1 LIIIPAIDL
10 KNGLC
15 VRLKQG
21 QMSKETVYSQVPQ
34 EMAIKWYEKGAERLH
49 IVDLDGAVK
58 GRPVNSEVIRSIVHA
73 IPIPIQLGGGIRD
86 IQTIETYLD
95 LGIHQIILGTVA
107 YKDPEFVSLACKTFP
122 ERIIIGIDARK
133 GQVAVEGWTEETD
146 MTPEELAKKYEQM
159 GISAIVYTDIQR
171 DGMGTGPNVQATQDL
186 AKAIDIPVIASGG
199 ISGIGDVKKILPLSK
214 YGVMGMITG
223 KALYEGTLDLT
234 EAIELIKIE
243 QKEFNS

>member
-1 LIIIPAIDL
+1 
-10 KNGLC
+10 
-15 VRLKQG
+15 
-21 QMSKETVYSQVPQ
+21 MSKETVYSQVPQ
-34 EMAIKWYEKGAERLH
+34 EMAIKWHEKGAERLH
-49 IVDLDGAVK
+49 LVDLDGAVK

-73 IPIPIQLGGGIRD
+73 IPIPTQLGGGIRD

-107 YKDPEFVSLACKTFP
+107 YKDPEFVSLACQKFP
-122 ERIIIGIDARK
+122 DKIIIGIDARK

-146 MTPEELAKKYEQM
+146 MTPDELAKKYEEI

-171 DGMGTGPNVQATQDL
+171 DGMSTGPNVQATQDL
-186 AKAIDIPVIASGG
+186 AKAINIPVIASGG

-223 KALYEGTLDLT
+223 KALYEGTIDLT
-234 EAIELIKIE
+234 EAIELIKKE
-243 QKEFNS
+243 EKEFNS

>member
-58 GRPVNSEVIRSIVHA
+58 GKPVNSEVIRSIVHA

-86 IQTIETYLD
+86 METIQTYLD

-107 YKDPEFVSLACKTFP
+107 YKDPEFVSLACQRFP
-122 ERIIIGIDARK
+122 DKIIIGIDAKK

-146 MTPEELAKKYEQM
+146 MTPEELAKKYEEM

-171 DGMGTGPNVQATQDL
+171 DGMSTGPNVQATKDL
-186 AKAIDIPVIASGG
+186 AKAINIPVIASGG
-199 ISGIGDVKKILPLSK
+199 ISEIGDVKKILPLSK

-223 KALYEGTLDLT
+223 KALYEGALDLT
-234 EAIELIKIE
+234 EAIELIK
-243 QKEFNS
+243 KEKK

>member
-1 LIIIPAIDL
+1 MIIIPAIDL

-34 EMAIKWYEKGAERLH
+34 EMAIKWHEKGAERLH
-49 IVDLDGAVK
+49 LVDLDGAVK

-73 IPIPIQLGGGIRD
+73 IPIPTQLGGGIRD

-107 YKDPEFVSLACKTFP
+107 YKDPEFVSLACQKFP
-122 ERIIIGIDARK
+122 DKIIIGIDARK

-146 MTPEELAKKYEQM
+146 MTPDELAKKYEEI

-171 DGMGTGPNVQATQDL
+171 DGMSTGPNVQATQDL
-186 AKAIDIPVIASGG
+186 AKAINIPVIASGG

-223 KALYEGTLDLT
+223 KALYEGTIDLT
-234 EAIELIKIE
+234 EAIELIKKE
-243 QKEFNS
+243 EKEFNS

>member
-1 LIIIPAIDL
+1 
-10 KNGLC
+10 
-15 VRLKQG
+15 
-21 QMSKETVYSQVPQ
+21 MSKETVYSQVPQ
-34 EMAIKWYEKGAERLH
+34 EMAVKWYEKGAERLH
-49 IVDLDGAVK
+49 LVDLDGAVK
-58 GRPVNSEVIRSIVHA
+58 GRPVNSEVIRSIIHA

-107 YKDPEFVSLACKTFP
+107 YKDPEFVSLACRKFP
-122 ERIIIGIDARK
+122 ERIIIGIDAKK

-146 MTPEELAKKYEQM
+146 MTPEELAKKYEEM

-171 DGMGTGPNVQATQDL
+171 DGMSTGPNVQATQDL
-186 AKAIDIPVIASGG
+186 AKAINIPVIASGG

-234 EAIELIKIE
+234 EAIELIK
-243 QKEFNS
+243 KEKKELNS

>member
-1 LIIIPAIDL
+1 
-10 KNGLC
+10 
-15 VRLKQG
+15 
-21 QMSKETVYSQVPQ
+21 MSKETVYSQVPQ

-58 GRPVNSEVIRSIVHA
+58 GKPVNSEVIRSIVHA

-86 IQTIETYLD
+86 METIQTYLD

-107 YKDPEFVSLACKTFP
+107 YKDPEFVSLACQRFP
-122 ERIIIGIDARK
+122 DKIIIGIDAKK

-146 MTPEELAKKYEQM
+146 MTPEELAKKYEEM

-171 DGMGTGPNVQATQDL
+171 DGMSTGPNVQATKDL
-186 AKAIDIPVIASGG
+186 AKAINIPVIASGG
-199 ISGIGDVKKILPLSK
+199 ISEIGDVKKILPLSK

-223 KALYEGTLDLT
+223 KALYEGALDLT
-234 EAIELIKIE
+234 EAIELIK
-243 QKEFNS
+243 KEKK

>member
-1 LIIIPAIDL
+1 MIIIPAIDL

-34 EMAIKWYEKGAERLH
+34 EMAVKWYEKGAERLH
-49 IVDLDGAVK
+49 LVDLDGAVK

-107 YKDPEFVSLACKTFP
+107 YKDPEFVSLACRRFP
-122 ERIIIGIDARK
+122 ERIIIGIDAKK

-146 MTPEELAKKYEQM
+146 MTPEELAKKYEEM

-171 DGMGTGPNVQATQDL
+171 DGMSTGPNVQATQDL
-186 AKAIDIPVIASGG
+186 AKAINIPVIASGG

-234 EAIELIKIE
+234 EAIELIKKE
-243 QKEFNS
+243 KKEFNS

>member
-34 EMAIKWYEKGAERLH
+34 EMAVKWYEKGAERLH
-49 IVDLDGAVK
+49 LVDLDGAVK

-107 YKDPEFVSLACKTFP
+107 YKDPEFVSLACRRFP
-122 ERIIIGIDARK
+122 ERIIIGIDAKK

-146 MTPEELAKKYEQM
+146 MTPEELAKKYEEM

-171 DGMGTGPNVQATQDL
+171 DGMSTGPNVQATQDL
-186 AKAIDIPVIASGG
+186 AKAINIPVIASGG

-234 EAIELIKIE
+234 EAIELIKKE
-243 QKEFNS
+243 KKEFNS